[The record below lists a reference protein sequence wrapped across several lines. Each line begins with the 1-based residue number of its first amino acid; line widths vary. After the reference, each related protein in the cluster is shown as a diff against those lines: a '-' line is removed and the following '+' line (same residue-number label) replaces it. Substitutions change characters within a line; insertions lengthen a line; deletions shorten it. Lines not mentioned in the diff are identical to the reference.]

1 MRNVVLPAA
10 TAVPSAKKIEQLV
23 IEKKAEKKRILSF
36 RERFNENRKRKLIC
50 ISYDNIDIA
59 I

>member
-10 TAVPSAKKIEQLV
+10 VPDAKKIEQLV

-36 RERFNENRKRKLIC
+36 RKRFNENRKSKV
-50 ISYDNIDIA
+50 SFTD
-59 I
+59 